1 MLSWILK
8 TLHFHDLANFVKEKL
23 ANITAEGLG
32 WLAAIV
38 LHAST
43 IPTLLAVMA
52 GLTDKM
58 PSVDVVLLVWG
69 GLSLL
74 YAKAIIQKD
83 TLNIITIGV
92 GFIVQSTLMVL
103 IFFK

>member
-1 MLSWILK
+1 MVD
-8 TLHFHDLANFVKEKL
+8 TVVNFIKNKL
-23 ANITAEGLG
+23 PNITAEGLG

-38 LHAST
+38 LHAAT

-52 GLTDKM
+52 GLTDHM

-69 GLSLL
+69 ALGLL
-74 YAKAIIQKD
+74 YAKAILQKD
-83 TLNIITIGV
+83 MLNIITIGV
-92 GFIVQSTLMVL
+92 GFIVQAVLMVL